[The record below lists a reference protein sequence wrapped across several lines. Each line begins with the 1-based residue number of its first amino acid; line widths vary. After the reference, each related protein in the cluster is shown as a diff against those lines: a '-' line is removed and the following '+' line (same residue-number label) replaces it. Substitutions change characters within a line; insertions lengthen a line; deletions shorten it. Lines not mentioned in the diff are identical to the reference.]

1 MVTHTAVFSDAS
13 DVAFGGFCV
22 SIDGSPVSGMLT
34 RDEMSSTFREL
45 KAMYYVLLS
54 YADQLRNKRVKI
66 FTDNQGTAR
75 IVPVGSPNPHLQA
88 IALDIFQICT
98 TYGII
103 INSQWIPW
111 YLNERADILSRFVD
125 KDDWSISPAVFRV
138 IDAKWGPHTI
148 DRFPSHYNA
157 QTPRYNSKFASP
169 GCSGVDALAQDW
181 SRDNNWICPPV
192 GLIIHSVRLLMSVS
206 GVGTLIVPEWPS
218 SYFWP
223 FLHTGSTQFKPF
235 VTDCF
240 KLPLIHDLIIEGPGQ
255 RQIYQSN
262 SPIFSGC
269 PSSKFSC
276 PSSSFRFSVRYY
288 PASGT
293 CSHKAGSKGGG
304 GGGGAGEVVAN
315 TFLAMEGFIIRA
327 IVNVIWATVNA
338 S

>member
-1 MVTHTAVFSDAS
+1 MVTHTAVFLDAS

-34 RDEMSSTFREL
+34 RDEMRMSSTFREL

-66 FTDNQGTAR
+66 FTDNQGAAR
-75 IVPVGSPNPHLQA
+75 IVSVGSPKPHLQA

-103 INSQWIPW
+103 INFQWIPRC
-111 YLNERADILSRFVD
+111 LNDRADILSRFVD
-125 KDDWSISPAVFRV
+125 KDDWSINPAVFRV

-148 DRFPSHYNA
+148 DRFASHYNA
-157 QTPRYNSKFASP
+157 QTPRYNSKFASH
-169 GCSGVDALAQDW
+169 GCCGAGALAQDW

-206 GVGTLIVPEWPS
+206 GVGTLTVPEWPS

-223 FLHTGSTQFKPF
+223 LLRTGSTQFKPF
-235 VTDCF
+235 VTDCL

-262 SPIFSGC
+262 SSVISGC
-269 PSSKFSC
+269 PS
-276 PSSSFRFSVRYY
+276 FRV
-288 PASGT
+288 
-293 CSHKAGSKGGG
+293 
-304 GGGGAGEVVAN
+304 
-315 TFLAMEGFIIRA
+315 LALRLDFR
-327 IVNVIWATVNA
+327 
-338 S
+338 